1 MTNRA
6 HKTRPAVSPYPHP
19 ARARI
24 AGYPWR
30 VTHVDG
36 CSASL
41 QRPAGVD
48 GKYRLAEETPDDQG
62 HGDQHRSTHKD
73 DVATALHALSVRVV
87 AHGEPGYT

>member
-6 HKTRPAVSPYPHP
+6 HKTLPAASPEPHP

-24 AGYPWR
+24 TGYLWR
-30 VTHVDG
+30 VRLLDG

-41 QRPAGVD
+41 QRPAGVG

-62 HGDQHRSTHKD
+62 SGDQHRSTHKD